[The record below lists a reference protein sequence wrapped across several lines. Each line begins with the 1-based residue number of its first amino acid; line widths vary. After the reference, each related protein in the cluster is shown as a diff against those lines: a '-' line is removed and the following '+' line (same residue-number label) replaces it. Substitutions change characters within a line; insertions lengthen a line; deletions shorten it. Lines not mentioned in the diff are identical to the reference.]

1 MAVRRETVKKQFGE
15 ALANGGL
22 EPGEQIVAG
31 VLSQSGPTPWLTGAI
46 GLVFMLLLGMKY
58 YFIAVTDRRVL
69 FAQASL
75 MSARP
80 KGVVAWA
87 DPLGAGVVSDVDA
100 SAKLWSH
107 FRYQRPGQPKA
118 TRFNVHRVWR
128 EDLQQVLAA
137 MQAGPGSQ
145 PVPPAILQSPPT
157 PPPPP
162 PA

>member
-1 MAVRRETVKKQFGE
+1 
-15 ALANGGL
+15 
-22 EPGEQIVAG
+22 
-31 VLSQSGPTPWLTGAI
+31 
-46 GLVFMLLLGMKY
+46 MKY

-80 KGVVAWA
+80 KGGVAWA
-87 DPLGAGVVSDVDA
+87 DPIGAGVVSDVDA

-107 FRYQRPGQPKA
+107 FRYQGPGQPKA

-128 EDLQQVLAA
+128 EDLHQVLAA

-145 PVPPAILQSPPT
+145 PVPPAIPQSPPT